1 VSPVADLHQE
11 LDAAA
16 RQPPILCGRLAGH
29 EQARAFADQ
38 VRRCL
43 QRYAK
48 EVVFEHGLCPFLKDV
63 DTGFGAFIVVLDDE
77 LDAEVGARAILEA
90 DTTVLHVVYPLVSLD
105 SGPFE
110 RFGSE
115 LNNAL
120 KGRVDEL
127 PVHATFHPQMV
138 GARDD
143 PNRLVGLLRQ
153 SPDPFVQFIPGGLHG
168 GGTVYAGMEEPT
180 VPNVERIFGKIT
192 GEVADGLFAKMDE
205 IRADRVRSYRPFLDA
220 FGIEPAPWGLA

>member
-1 VSPVADLHQE
+1 VDLHQE

-16 RQPPILCGRLAGH
+16 RQPPILCGRLAQH
-29 EQARAFADQ
+29 EQAGAFAEQ

-43 QRYAK
+43 RRYAA
-48 EVVFEHGLCPFLKDV
+48 EVVFAHGLCPFLKDV

-77 LDAEVGARAILEA
+77 LDAEVGAQAILQA
-90 DTTVLHVVYPLVSLD
+90 NTTVLHVVYPLVRLD

-115 LNNAL
+115 LNDAL

-180 VPNVERIFGKIT
+180 VPNVQRIFSRIT
-192 GEVADGLFAKMDE
+192 DEVADALFAKMKD
-205 IRADRVRSYRPFLDA
+205 IRADRAQSYRPFFDA
-220 FGIEPAPWGLA
+220 FGIEPPAWD

>member
-1 VSPVADLHQE
+1 MTGVADLDRQ

-16 RQPPILCGRLAGH
+16 RQPPILAGRLAQH
-29 EQARAFADQ
+29 EAAGDFARE

-43 QRYAK
+43 KRYAG
-48 EVVFEHGLCPFLKDV
+48 EVVFEHGLCPFLKDL

-77 LDAEVGARAILEA
+77 LDAEVGAQAILEA
-90 DTTVLHVVYPLVSLD
+90 DTTVLHVVYPLVRTE

-110 RFGSE
+110 RFGSQ
-115 LNNAL
+115 LNDAL
-120 KGRVDEL
+120 RGRVDEV

-153 SPDPFVQFIPGGLHG
+153 SPDPFVQFIPGGLQG
-168 GGTVYAGMEEPT
+168 GGTVHAGIEKPT
-180 VPNVERIFGKIT
+180 VPNVDRIFGKIT
-192 GEVADGLFAKMDE
+192 GAVADALFATMED
-205 IRADRVRSYRPFLDA
+205 IRADRARSYRPYLEA
-220 FGIEPAPWGLA
+220 FGVEPPAWG